1 MALKVLM
8 VGGRRCGKT
17 SVLAALFDQ
26 MTNGVVNQFF
36 TVCDGTAYVTKENE
50 KQDVLSTKSLEL
62 QNLLDNPTNNTF
74 LVDEKPTNFAWK
86 YSLKLQ
92 LPGTSKSMTM
102 DFLDVPGEY
111 WQASMHD
118 KEIIN
123 FVGESDVYIVAIDTP
138 YLMAEG
144 ASPVVFKAMNCITD
158 IHGFLS
164 NIDDSNGTKSKMV
177 IFVPVKC
184 ETWVKEHGSTERLVQ
199 AVEHAYS
206 AMIRALLPYPKM
218 SVCIMPVQTAGNI
231 LFSEM
236 KDAFVLN
243 GGERRN
249 RCCKVSE
256 SMVRMWN
263 GQFCPLKPD
272 DKLNLDNDAMITGTN
287 IVRPYSWFHI
297 NDNATGDL
305 YQPYNCEQLPL
316 HILNFWLQKYKHEF
330 DLWNYIKMVFG
341 GISASDL
348 QKKLKQI
355 QDSGLIKE
363 NMEGIRYLKKAY

>member
-36 TVCDGTAYVTKENE
+36 TVCDGTTYVIKEGE
-50 KQDVLSTKSLEL
+50 RQDVLSAKSLEL
-62 QNLLDNPTNNTF
+62 QSLLCNPTTNTF
-74 LVDEKPTNFAWK
+74 LVDENPTRFAWK

-92 LPGTSKSMTM
+92 LPGKSQYMNM

-111 WQASMHD
+111 WQATQHD
-118 KEIIN
+118 QETIN
-123 FVGESDVYIVAIDTP
+123 FVSESDVYIVAIDTP

-144 ASPVVFKAMNCITD
+144 VSSVVFKAMNCIAD
-158 IHGFLS
+158 IHGFMTDI
-164 NIDDSNGTKSKMV
+164 NDCGGRKAKMV

-184 ETWVKEHGSTERLVQ
+184 ETWVKTPESTEILVQ
-199 AVEHAYS
+199 AVMEAYNTT
-206 AMIRALLPYPKM
+206 IKALLAYPKM

-236 KDAFVLN
+236 KEAFTLN
-243 GGERRN
+243 GNAN

-256 SMVRMWN
+256 DMVRMQN
-263 GQFCPLKPD
+263 GDFYRIRPED
-272 DKLNLDNDAMITGTN
+272 RLNQDGEAMIPGTN

-297 NDNATGDL
+297 NDDVTGDL

-316 HILNFWLQKYKHEF
+316 YILRFWLEKYHHEF
-330 DLWNYIKMVFG
+330 SFWDYIGTIFG
-341 GISASDL
+341 GITPGQL
-348 QKKLKQI
+348 QEKLTQI
-355 QDSGLIKE
+355 QNSGLIKE
-363 NMEGIRYLKKAY
+363 NVDGIRYLKRAYNY